1 MATPF
6 RLKRSSVTGKRPA
19 LTDLQIGE
27 LAFNF
32 YDGHL
37 FAERDTGG
45 VGIATTVALLT
56 PWIENFGG
64 GSINYNGIVTATT
77 YYGNQVIGT
86 PAGGFKSGA
95 FTINNTDH
103 TKDSINELTLY

>member
-19 LTDLQIGE
+19 LSDVQIGE

-45 VGIATTVALLT
+45 VGIGTTVALLT
-56 PWIENFGG
+56 PWIETLVVGQLLMLE
-64 GSINYNGIVTATT
+64 SLQQILITE
-77 YYGNQVIGT
+77 
-86 PAGGFKSGA
+86 
-95 FTINNTDH
+95 
-103 TKDSINELTLY
+103 TK